1 MAINNNTNRPTWT
14 PQSTTLMERTSRGG
28 PKNITPP
35 NTSYT
40 NAKNPTLMPP
50 SIESGIFEPPTDAD
64 NTWNSGIV
72 EGLWTTEKGGNCWV
86 FLREDYWVKLS
97 ETSETGVESM
107 MLLATI
113 ARDSGATFLYRKGND
128 GLIHEVYVW

>member
-1 MAINNNTNRPTWT
+1 MANEQFRPTWT
-14 PQSTTLMERTSRGG
+14 PKQSSLPTERSSRGG

-35 NTSYT
+35 TTSYT

-50 SIESGIFEPPTDAD
+50 SIESGIFKPPTDAD